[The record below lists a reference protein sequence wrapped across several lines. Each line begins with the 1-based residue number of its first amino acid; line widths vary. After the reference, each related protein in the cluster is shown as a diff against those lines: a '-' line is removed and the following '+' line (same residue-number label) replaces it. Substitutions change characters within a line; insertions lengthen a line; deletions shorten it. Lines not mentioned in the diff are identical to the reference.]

1 LLIGGFAAPFPLDAD
16 TAILGAMGIIEDING
31 GGALYAGMF
40 DTHAHLSYLAERGI
54 DADACVSALFGAG
67 FAGIID
73 IGTAADDL
81 PARLAAFSRFSR
93 VRFAA
98 GCWPWKTAVAG
109 RHEALA
115 LLEKTAAEAGGAL
128 AAIGECG
135 FDRRENPQASDEE
148 RELFDGQMTLARKLG
163 VPLIVHSRDAAKDT
177 LDALEWLDGAPA
189 VIHCFSYGMEE
200 ALAFVRLG
208 CHISFAGNLTFKNAG
223 ALRDAIRVVPPD
235 RLLLETDCPFLA
247 PVPHRGQPA
256 HPGMVAETYRIA
268 SDVLGVP
275 LDDLKPII
283 RRNAEL
289 LFFSK

>member
-1 LLIGGFAAPFPLDAD
+1 
-16 TAILGAMGIIEDING
+16 MGIIEDING

-73 IGTAADDL
+73 IGTAAGDL
-81 PARLAAFSRFSR
+81 PARMAAFAKFER

-98 GCWPWKTAVAG
+98 GCWPWKAAVAG

-135 FDRRENPQASDEE
+135 FDRREHPEASVAE
-148 RELFDGQMTLARKLG
+148 RELFEGQMALARRLG
-163 VPLIVHSRDAAKDT
+163 LPLIVHSRDAPADT
-177 LDALEWLDGAPA
+177 LDALARLDGVTAL
-189 VIHCFSYGMEE
+189 VHCFSYGPDE
-200 ALAFVRLG
+200 ARAFVRLG

-223 ALRDAIRVVPPD
+223 LLRDAIRVVPLD
-235 RLLLETDCPFLA
+235 RLLLETDSPFLA
-247 PVPHRGQPA
+247 PVPHRGQSA
-256 HPGMVAETYRIA
+256 HPGMVAETYRVA
-268 SDVLGVP
+268 ADVLGIP
-275 LDDLKPII
+275 LDTLKPLV
-283 RRNAEL
+283 RRNAEA
-289 LFFSK
+289 LFFQC